1 MDNFIYQFNEIFGPL
16 NIWSILL
23 RFTMAI
29 IFSGLIGLDRESK
42 KHPAGFRTHIL
53 VSLASALAMMI
64 GIYMYGRFDT
74 DPTRLSAQVISGI
87 GFLGAGTIILG
98 AGHIRGV
105 TTAAGL
111 WANAIMGLAIGAG
124 FYSGAIVAFVA
135 IFSTMTVF
143 RKINKSYKKRHH
155 NASVLKIKLKNRS
168 DIEYITNL
176 LSSWSIDIESVGFN
190 SVDSDSDSVEITL
203 GVLLDNNIDNNTTM
217 MNLMKQNCVLS
228 ATIRVTSE
236 ESE

>member
-1 MDNFIYQFNEIFGPL
+1 MQNFINGFNDIFGPL

-29 IFSGLIGLDRESK
+29 VFAGLIGLDRESK

-64 GIYMYGRFDT
+64 GIYMTEEYSA
-74 DPTRLSAQVISGI
+74 DPTRLAAQVISGI

-111 WANAIMGLAIGAG
+111 WASAIMGLAIGAG
-124 FYSGAIVAFVA
+124 FYSGATIAFIG
-135 IFSTMTVF
+135 IFSTMTIF
-143 RKINKSYKKRHH
+143 RKINRSFKKRHSE
-155 NASVLKIKLKNRS
+155 AAVLKLKLKSRS

-176 LSSWSIDIESVGFN
+176 LSSWSIDIESVRFN
-190 SVDSDSDSVEITL
+190 LSDSDSETVDITL
-203 GVLLDNNIDNNTTM
+203 GVLLDNNVDNNTTM

-228 ATIRVTSE
+228 ASLRVTTE